1 MPPTTPC
8 PSITLTDCHCAGEV
22 GNVVTAGI
30 PNPPNTPTMYSKL
43 VHFRHHSDHI
53 RQLLLNEPRG
63 RSPINTNI
71 LFPPCTLTASYG
83 FLILESDE
91 YPPMSGNNTIC
102 VATVLLENKLV
113 AMHEP
118 VTQFSLDTPAG
129 LVGVSADCQD
139 GKCKAVAFDN
149 VGSFVFALDYA
160 VEVAGVG
167 RVRVDLAYGG
177 MIYAIVDLRQRCFQG
192 VELRRED
199 AGRLV
204 VLGERIKRALWECY
218 NPVHPENEDIRG
230 VSNVEFVD
238 GVGLVGG
245 DGDGGR
251 GMRVGVNTVVVSP
264 GRLDRSPCGT
274 GSSARMA
281 VLYKRGLLGVGERW
295 EHRSVIGTKFECWIR
310 GTTMVGEYEA
320 VLPTVKGSAWIMGYR
335 QVVLDPEDPFPTGFR
350 VGDQWGV
357 DGYL

>member
-1 MPPTTPC
+1 MPPPFPT
-8 PSITLTDCHCAGEV
+8 ITLTDCHCAGEV
-22 GNVVTAGI
+22 GNVVTSGI
-30 PNPPNTPTMYSKL
+30 ANPPNTPTMYSKL
-43 VHFRHHSDHI
+43 IHFRTHSDDI
-53 RQLLLNEPRG
+53 RLLLLNEPRG

-71 LFPPCTLTASYG
+71 LFPPCTPTASYG

-102 VATVLLENKLV
+102 VATVLLENQLV
-113 AMHEP
+113 AMQEP
-118 VTQFSLDTPAG
+118 VTRFDLDTPAG
-129 LVGVSADCQD
+129 LVQITADCQD

-149 VGSFVFALDYA
+149 VPSFVFALDY
-160 VEVAGVG
+160 VVQVPGVG
-167 RVRVDLAYGG
+167 EVRVDLAYGG
-177 MIYAIVDLRQRCFQG
+177 MIYAIVDVRGLVGAEGRKIG
-192 VELRRED
+192 VGRED

-204 VLGERIKRALWECY
+204 VLGEKIKRALWEVY

-238 GVGLVGG
+238 GVGLVREEE
-245 DGDGGR
+245 GGR
-251 GMRVGVNTVVVSP
+251 RVGVNTVVVSP

-281 VLYKRGLLGVGERW
+281 VLHKRGLLGVGEVFD
-295 EHRSVIGTKFECWIR
+295 HRGVLGTEFECWIR
-310 GTTMVGEYEA
+310 GTTTVGEYEA

-335 QVVLDPEDPFPTGFR
+335 QVVLDPEDPFPSGFR

-357 DGYL
+357 EGYL